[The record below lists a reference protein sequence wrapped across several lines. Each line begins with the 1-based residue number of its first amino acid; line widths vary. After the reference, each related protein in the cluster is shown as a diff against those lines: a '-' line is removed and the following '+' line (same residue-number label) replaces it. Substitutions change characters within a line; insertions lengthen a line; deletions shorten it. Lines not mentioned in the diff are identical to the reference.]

1 MVLEEH
7 LECGC
12 ACDELT
18 PMECL
23 GRSESGVSAWFLAL
37 TGAQGVPISVRL
49 SFYICITKSSFFIN
63 QASSRYP
70 SSFLWV
76 FLEHSMSVQRASK
89 EHSKIVHQSLKYL
102 VLFRFNRTTCECGCP
117 VSTFGQ
123 VSYGVI
129 KVSNRSGLN
138 ITASQSK
145 GNVSVSKV
153 SRTFPSVDSLSLFPI
168 VPTWKVQCICHLK
181 ILNSF
186 TTFYGYILKFRV
198 CKSYYSIREF
208 GRIL

>member
-1 MVLEEH
+1 M
-7 LECGC
+7 
-12 ACDELT
+12 D
-18 PMECL
+18 
-23 GRSESGVSAWFLAL
+23 
-37 TGAQGVPISVRL
+37 QRL
-49 SFYICITKSSFFIN
+49 RLY
-63 QASSRYP
+63 
-70 SSFLWV
+70 
-76 FLEHSMSVQRASK
+76 
-89 EHSKIVHQSLKYL
+89 VHHRSLKYL

-117 VSTFGQ
+117 VNTFGQ

-153 SRTFPSVDSLSLFPI
+153 SRTFPSIPDSLSLFPI

-186 TTFYGYILKFRV
+186 TTFYGYILKFQV
-198 CKSYYSIREF
+198 CKSYYSGIRPYYCQALAQNPKPQ
-208 GRIL
+208 ILLSQTQNQGASRWH